1 VGVHENK
8 QKDGPCRDGFSTSF
22 RFTNSKSMI
31 QIIVRKSPDHAIMI
45 VHDLQRFEQVIFKA
59 IIFTPFVNGLT

>member
-1 VGVHENK
+1 
-8 QKDGPCRDGFSTSF
+8 
-22 RFTNSKSMI
+22 
-31 QIIVRKSPDHAIMI
+31 